1 MKQFPQTAVVILN
14 WNGKELLKRF
24 LPGVIKHTP
33 GEVEIIV
40 ADNGSHD
47 RSLECLAKHFP
58 SVRTIA
64 LEKNHG
70 FAGGYNRA
78 LRQVDADYYVLLNS
92 DMEVGE
98 HWLEPCIELL
108 ENHPEVAACQPKIRS
123 LKKRAYFEHAGAA
136 GGFVDHF
143 GFPFCKGRIFSGI
156 ERDEGQY
163 DVAGR
168 VFWATGAAMFIRA
181 EAFIGAGGFDERFF
195 AHMEEIDLCWRLQN
209 SGYHIMSCPRSV
221 VYHLGG
227 GSLPASN
234 PRKTYLNFRNSL
246 WMLAKNMPARHFY
259 PRIAVRFVLD
269 GIAALKFLMQGHMQD
284 SLAVFRAH
292 LAFIQQ
298 FRKMRKPSRELPK
311 ALPDMLYKR
320 SIVADYFLFR
330 RKSFSDLRL
339 NASTPS
345 K

>member
-1 MKQFPQTAVVILN
+1 MKQFPKTAVVILN

-33 GEVEIIV
+33 GEVDIVV
-40 ADNGSHD
+40 ADNGSDDH
-47 RSLECLAKHFP
+47 SLEYLAKHFP
-58 SVRTIA
+58 LVRTIA

-123 LKKRAYFEHAGAA
+123 LEKREYFEHAGAA

-143 GFPFCKGRIFSGI
+143 GFPFCMGRIFSDI
-156 ERDEGQY
+156 ERDDGQY
-163 DVAGR
+163 DDAGR

-181 EAFIGAGGFDERFF
+181 AAFNGAGGFDDRFF

-227 GSLPASN
+227 GSLPASS

-259 PRIAVRFVLD
+259 PRMALRFALD
-269 GIAALKFLMQGHMQD
+269 VIAALKFLMQGHIRD

-292 LAFIQQ
+292 LAFVQK
-298 FRKMRKPSRELPK
+298 FRQMRKPGRDLPGT
-311 ALPDMLYKR
+311 LPDMLYKR
-320 SIVADYFLFR
+320 SIVADYFLFG